1 MQMLNVNDIEESSKD
16 EGNSNVENN
25 NEGQA
30 NEDEN
35 KNQSWFVCKFC
46 LLNPII
52 TTWYIILLLFSY
64 NLSGMYYM

>member
-35 KNQSWFVCKFC
+35 KNQS
-46 LLNPII
+46 
-52 TTWYIILLLFSY
+52 
-64 NLSGMYYM
+64 